1 MKILWKIFWNFMKN
15 FMNFMKFF
23 ENFMKFYENFM
34 KKLNWQICHAI
45 NFKWEKLKQT
55 TWRYKWLKIGE
66 KKKTHLKIARE
77 EQFVMYKSFSII
89 LSANFSWETVEVRR
103 QWNDLFKVLREKITK
118 KKERKKPTKNCTS
131 GKSVL

>member
-1 MKILWKIFWNFMKN
+1 MGKT
-15 FMNFMKFF
+15 
-23 ENFMKFYENFM
+23 
-34 KKLNWQICHAI
+34 
-45 NFKWEKLKQT
+45 QT
-55 TWRYKWLKIGE
+55 DHLEIQMAQDWG

-103 QWNDLFKVLREKITK
+103 QWNDLFKVLREKITR

-131 GKSVL
+131 GKSVI